1 MKKLLAACTLV
12 ISGLFGS
19 VAHADIVTTL
29 HLDFASGAQYNGTVT
44 FADGYAGMLDTNG
57 TLTGG
62 PYGSIHFGWTWWAG
76 TAQTNPQD
84 YDGDASTYE
93 DILMTT
99 DGPGWDNYIGL
110 SWFHG
115 APGDAPVLNLSPLD
129 FPSVNYWNSV
139 ASTGDLIVSGGF
151 DNQVPEPASLALV
164 GLALVAVVGA
174 RRRKA

>member
-19 VAHADIVTTL
+19 AAHANIVTTL

-76 TAQTNPQD
+76 TAQTNPFNA
-84 YDGDASTYE
+84 DGDASTYE

-99 DGPGWDNYIGL
+99 DGPGYTDFIGL

-115 APGDAPVLNLSPLD
+115 APGDAPLPNLNPAN
-129 FPSVNYWNSV
+129 NY
-139 ASTGDLIVSGGF
+139 
-151 DNQVPEPASLALV
+151 
-164 GLALVAVVGA
+164 
-174 RRRKA
+174 